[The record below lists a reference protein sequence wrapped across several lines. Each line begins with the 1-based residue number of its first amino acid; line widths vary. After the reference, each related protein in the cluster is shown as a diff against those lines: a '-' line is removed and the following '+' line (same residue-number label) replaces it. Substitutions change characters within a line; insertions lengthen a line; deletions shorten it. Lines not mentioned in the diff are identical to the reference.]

1 MTVFFHRF
9 PLLNPF
15 LVNVISNLSSLL
27 FAANIVIKLIKK
39 NYKCVEVLKY
49 QFNFKHL
56 KSIPELYFSDMS
68 LIWQSKHGLILILAL
83 NWKPNAFCNCGQN
96 MFESYF
102 KISLLFCSKLL
113 KYNLK
118 VYFICLFLFVDTGRF
133 KYKTWYLFWIIT
145 FLTNTW
151 LHWKSTFYRNIRV
164 ISLVLYFIKYHT
176 KLHFVC

>member
-1 MTVFFHRF
+1 MCRGIKISIQFQAY
-9 PLLNPF
+9 LNCTSQIWASF
-15 LVNVISNLSSLL
+15 DNL
-27 FAANIVIKLIKK
+27 
-39 NYKCVEVLKY
+39 
-49 QFNFKHL
+49 
-56 KSIPELYFSDMS
+56 
-68 LIWQSKHGLILILAL
+68 KHGLILILAL
-83 NWKPNAFCNCGQN
+83 LNWKPNAFFNCGQN

-118 VYFICLFLFVDTGRF
+118 VYFICLLLFVDTGRY
-133 KYKTWYLFWIIT
+133 KYKIWYLFWIIT

-151 LHWKSTFYRNIRV
+151 LHSIPTFYRNIRV